1 MSNSR
6 CAIYARYSSDKQSPT
21 SIEDQVRKCREY
33 AASHGWEV
41 LQGQIYSDGAMSGT
55 SSEDRPGL
63 CALRMA
69 ISTHARPFDV
79 LLVDDTSRLSRH
91 QATAMQLFEQFN
103 FQGVR
108 VIAVGQGI
116 DSSNEQADVLM
127 AVHGIMDS
135 QYVKELAKKT
145 HRGLEGNVLRGFHA
159 GGRCF
164 GYRSLQTADGVR
176 LEVNEE
182 EATTVRRIFTMS
194 ASGYSLKAITKA
206 LNAEHLRPPRARAG
220 KVHAT
225 WCPTAIREML
235 RRELYVGRVIWNR
248 SKFVKKP
255 GTRKRIRRERPQSEW
270 SVSERPELRILS
282 DELWRA
288 VQGRLAWTGEVYG
301 RRGRGRNLIGR
312 GAQHLLTGFLKCAEC
327 GSNLTIVVGAGKG
340 RQPRYGCPNNSI
352 RGACSNN
359 LREREDWIEKRLF
372 SDLQA
377 NVLRP
382 EVVEFAVE
390 EFCRQLKARFSEI
403 SAQLAADRE
412 HKASLE
418 VERDRLWDLAAQG
431 CAFESLRSQ
440 IEKRDRE
447 ISEITDRL
455 FSLGQ
460 GSLEAELEE
469 IRTFVNKG
477 LVDIQRL
484 LRTDIPAARAELAK
498 HVKEVRMRPTQSRR
512 E

>member
-1 MSNSR
+1 M
-6 CAIYARYSSDKQSPT
+6 CALV
-21 SIEDQVRKCREY
+21 E
-33 AASHGWEV
+33 AASSCG
-41 LQGQIYSDGAMSGT
+41 
-55 SSEDRPGL
+55 
-63 CALRMA
+63 
-69 ISTHARPFDV
+69 RPFDV
-79 LLVDDTSRLSRH
+79 LLVDDTSRLSRN
-91 QATAMQLFEQFN
+91 QAYAMQLFERFD
-103 FQGVR
+103 FLGIR
-108 VIAVGQGI
+108 VVAVGQGI
-116 DSSNEQADVLM
+116 DSTSDQAGVLM
-127 AVHGIMDS
+127 TVHGLIDS

-145 HRGLEGNVLRGFHA
+145 HRGLEGKILRGFHA

-164 GYRSLQTADGVR
+164 GYRNVQTADGVR

-182 EATTVRRIFTMS
+182 EAATVRRIFEMS
-194 ASGYSLKAITKA
+194 ASGYSLKAITRV
-206 LNAEHLRPPRARAG
+206 LNAEHLSPPRARAG
-220 KVHAT
+220 RVRAT

-235 RRELYVGRVIWNR
+235 RRTLYVGRVIWNR

-255 GTRKRIRRERPQSEW
+255 GTRKRIRRERPQTEW
-270 SVSERPELRILS
+270 SVSERPELRILN
-282 DELWRA
+282 DELWQA
-288 VQGRLAWTGEVYG
+288 VQDRLAWTGEVYG
-301 RRGRGRNLIGR
+301 RRGKGKNLIGR
-312 GAQHLLTGFLKCAEC
+312 GANHLLSGFLKCFEC

-340 RQPRYGCPNNSI
+340 RQPRYGCPHNSI

-359 LREREDWIEKRLF
+359 LREREDWIEKRLL

-447 ISEITDRL
+447 IREITDRL
-455 FSLGQ
+455 FSLGP

-469 IRTFVNKG
+469 IRSFVNKSLG
-477 LVDIQRL
+477 TSRDYSEPIFQQRARNL
-484 LRTDIPAARAELAK
+484 PSTSRKFGCVRPRQARIGFTWPPATGTCWVALRVI
-498 HVKEVRMRPTQSRR
+498 S
-512 E
+512 